1 MDELF
6 KALNNFKPTPAD
18 DNFYI
23 EVKNKEILSLC
34 RESNDNTVKLSQQ
47 DYKFLLDNGINYF
60 IYDNGIVRKL
70 KKKTERIF
78 EVLKKDVRG
87 YNLQDN
93 DPYWPTGIV
102 EGGYTW
108 QTPSE

>member
-1 MDELF
+1 MDEIF
-6 KALNNFKPTPAD
+6 KALNSFKPTPVS

-23 EVKNKEILSLC
+23 EVKNKEIISLC
-34 RESNDNTVKLSQQ
+34 REPNNNTVKISQQ
-47 DYKFLLDNGINYF
+47 DYKFLLNKGIEYF
-60 IYDNGIVRKL
+60 IYDHGIVKKP
-70 KKKTERIF
+70 KKKTERVF
-78 EVLKKDVRG
+78 DVLKKDVRG

-93 DPYWPTGIV
+93 DPYWPIDIV